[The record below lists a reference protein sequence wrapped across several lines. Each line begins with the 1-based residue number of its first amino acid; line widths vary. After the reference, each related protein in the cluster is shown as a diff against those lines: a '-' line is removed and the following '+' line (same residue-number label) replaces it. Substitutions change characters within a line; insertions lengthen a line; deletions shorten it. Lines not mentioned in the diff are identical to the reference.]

1 MKDLMS
7 IFSNTKAII
16 NQLQMIA
23 EMYYEGNIN
32 VVNGDFNK
40 HIEIEQNLVK
50 VGNLQGVIEDIQT
63 IDYLITKNEYDKEV
77 RVYIYKEITTYLE
90 HNFLWAFL
98 YLKGIAQVGITNEK
112 LDTLIEQH
120 RKEFE
125 FDVYKTMVKEA
136 FEKQKIKV
144 KW

>member
-16 NQLQMIA
+16 NKIDFVR
-23 EMYYEGNIN
+23 EMYCEGNIN
-32 VVNGDFNK
+32 VVNGDFNNN
-40 HIEIEQNLVK
+40 IEIEQNLVK

-63 IDYLITKNEYDKEV
+63 IDYLITKNEYDKEI
-77 RVYIYKEITTYLE
+77 RVYIYKEMINLK

-98 YLKGIAQVGITNEK
+98 YLKGIAKVGITDEEFDELTEK
-112 LDTLIEQH
+112 Y

-125 FDVYKTMVKEA
+125 FDVYETMIEEA
-136 FEKQKIKV
+136 FKKEKIKV

>member
-7 IFSNTKAII
+7 IFSNTKATIEKL
-16 NQLQMIA
+16 NLVA

-32 VVNGDFNK
+32 VVNGDFNN
-40 HIEIEQNLVK
+40 HIEIEQNLIK
-50 VGNLQGVIEDIQT
+50 VGDLQGVVSNIQI
-63 IDYLITKNEYDKEV
+63 IDYDISTNEYDKEI
-77 RVYIYKEITTYLE
+77 RVYIYKEMINLK

-98 YLKGIAQVGITNEK
+98 YLKGIAKVGITDEEFDELTEK
-112 LDTLIEQH
+112 Y

-125 FDVYKTMVKEA
+125 FDVYETMIEEA
-136 FEKQKIKV
+136 FKKEKIKV